1 MDILIPD
8 ISIVEK
14 IARTVIVYAFL
25 LISFRLAG
33 KRQLGEMSPFDL
45 VVLLVVN
52 GAVAWLSSRHR
63 RFQRLVES
71 APTILVRP
79 A

>member
-8 ISIVEK
+8 VSIVEK
-14 IARTVIVYAFL
+14 ITRTVIVYAF
-25 LISFRLAG
+25 
-33 KRQLGEMSPFDL
+33 
-45 VVLLVVN
+45 
-52 GAVAWLSSRHR
+52 R

-79 A
+79 V